1 MKSNRYTYIIYSIAT
16 VIFITLAIQI
26 YWNYKNYES
35 GKEQLKR
42 EVQISLN
49 QAVDAYYEEVA
60 IRNTLGLYSSDDTP
74 DTDGI
79 RTGIS
84 SWIKS
89 LDTINKRVTGITIND
104 TSNTNGFLSIQGAS
118 PHQIDSIINKSK
130 LKVEER
136 FSKTLEK
143 VSPNSSRRTSWK
155 ITGDNQEVVDSLYN
169 RIEQN
174 VLRNNKKKGEGDQ
187 KALDSII
194 RDTTRLSAL
203 TDLTTKIIVSFK
215 DDQIDVKRLDTI
227 VVNQLKAIGIDRKA
241 HSLTYSPKG
250 DTITKVIPGSPK
262 YVDPTY
268 QLNVIATS
276 KLLPSESI
284 LSVGFNDVTS
294 IILKRNLL
302 GILLSFVLMVAVIS
316 SLLYLLK
323 IIREQKQL
331 AEIKND
337 FISNITHEFKTPIA
351 TISAAIEGI
360 QHFNKEN
367 DKEKTEKYLA
377 MSTTQLGKLNTMV
390 ERILDTATLD
400 KEDLSLKKERCNLVE
415 VLEHL
420 IKKYKEIAPEIP
432 ITLKSSTSSIWAT
445 VDVFHLENAIDN
457 LVDNATKYGK
467 PPVTIAI
474 SNTNSNIHL
483 SITDTGKALTKDQA
497 SQLFEKFYRVPKG
510 NTHDV
515 KGFGIGL
522 YYTKTI
528 IEKHNGSI
536 EVSTVPQTS
545 FKITIPN
552 GND

>member
-104 TSNTNGFLSIQGAS
+104 TSNANGFLSIQGAS

>member
-104 TSNTNGFLSIQGAS
+104 TSNANGFLSIQGAS

-510 NTHDV
+510 NTHDI

>member
-49 QAVDAYYEEVA
+49 QAVDAYYEDVA

-227 VVNQLKAIGIDRKA
+227 VVNQLKTIGIDRKA
-241 HSLTYSPKG
+241 HSLTYFPKG

-351 TISAAIEGI
+351 TIGAAIEGI

-400 KEDLSLKKERCNLVE
+400 KNDLSLQKEHYNLVE
-415 VLEHL
+415 MLEHL

>member
-42 EVQISLN
+42 EVQLSLN

-104 TSNTNGFLSIQGAS
+104 TSNANGFLSIQGAS

>member
-337 FISNITHEFKTPIA
+337 FISNITHEFKTPIT